1 MSFVSKCRILEL
13 MLIIIYVCSKENDLR
28 KINTVSQIT
37 IKIVGTG
44 KQHILRN
51 NFSPLPS

>member
-13 MLIIIYVCSKENDLR
+13 MLIIIYVYSRENGLG
-28 KINTVSQIT
+28 KINKVSQIT
-37 IKIVGTG
+37 VKIVGTG